1 MDIVF
6 LIVLGVLV
14 LALLLLVEGFSGLEE
29 KR

>member
-6 LIVLGVLV
+6 LMVLGVLV
-14 LALLLLVEGFSGLEE
+14 VVLMLLVEGFSGLEE